1 MKFKNS
7 VIALTFLV
15 VTVFYAESQPSS
27 FSASLGMDFFN
38 YAENYL
44 DTGLVYNHLITEG
57 LEASVGFNFALR
69 TVNTGTDTAP
79 NIVPYFFMPL
89 DIGLNFIFDNF
100 RPTVLFGFGITPVL
114 RIPPNADD
122 TGRFYMGPYI
132 KAGVRVK
139 VQRLLSWFVEVQ
151 QDLLIGKPNW
161 INTTTR
167 VYTGINFSFSGKQG

>member
-1 MKFKNS
+1 MKIKNS
-7 VIALTFLV
+7 LVFFVFLV
-15 VTVFYAESQPSS
+15 VLIFSVESQSSS

-44 DTGLVYNHLITEG
+44 DTGLAYNHLITDG

-69 TVNTGTDTAP
+69 TRNTGTDTAP

-89 DIGLNFIFDNF
+89 DIGLNFIFDAF
-100 RPTVLFGFGITPVL
+100 RPTLLFGFGIAPVL
-114 RIPPNADD
+114 RIPPDDND

-139 VQRLLSWFVEVQ
+139 VQRLLNWFVEVQ

-167 VYTGINFSFSGKQG
+167 VYTGINFSFSEK